1 MKTDDPQLP
10 ADEPAKPHPAN
21 FLPVKTPAAS
31 SRTTKTAPAKSAQ
44 TAKKAPEPVRKIP
57 EQVKKIPEQVK
68 KIPEQVKKIPE
79 PVKPA
84 TTPVSS
90 RPVRTLIP
98 KWTPPAMNR
107 TSNSGG
113 SSLSQTPSPRIGLR
127 VGLSRNFRPPKP
139 LHASYKSPD

>member
-1 MKTDDPQLP
+1 VKPDDPQLP

-44 TAKKAPEPVRKIP
+44 TAKKAPEPVR
-57 EQVKKIPEQVK
+57 KIPEQVK

>member
-1 MKTDDPQLP
+1 VKTDDPQLP

-44 TAKKAPEPVRKIP
+44 TAKKAPEPVR
-57 EQVKKIPEQVK
+57 KIPEQVK